1 MTRLIVMLSEF
12 VCTERV
18 PSLAMLVTE
27 GTHVAGGVGMDGL
40 HVLIDIGFDLG
51 HLATLVA
58 LPA

>member
-1 MTRLIVMLSEF
+1 MLSEF